1 MNEKDTEPTTK
12 PPPRPGEPDIPKTDA
27 PKLPT
32 EEEMLHGR
40 LRMETH
46 QEAPDTAE
54 AECVSRRS
62 FFAKLCI
69 GLSGVC
75 AVVLGVPVVAFIV
88 APLFRK
94 TPETWITLGKTGDY
108 EIGKTVNVNF
118 TDPSPLQWAGITA
131 KSAAWLRRVSETEF
145 IAFSVNCTHLGCPVR
160 WLADAE
166 LFMCPCHG
174 GVYYKDGTV
183 AAGPPPRPLIRYQVQ
198 VVNDEVQ
205 IKSMA
210 IPITTTL

>member
-1 MNEKDTEPTTK
+1 MNENDTEPQK
-12 PPPRPGEPDIPKTDA
+12 NEPAMPPVPPVPPPA
-27 PKLPT
+27 PEL
-32 EEEMLHGR
+32 LHGR
-40 LRMETH
+40 LQMETH
-46 QEAPDTAE
+46 QGPGQPDE
-54 AECVSRRS
+54 VSRRN
-62 FFAKLCI
+62 FFTMLCL

-75 AVVLGVPVVAFIV
+75 AVILGVPLVGFIV
-88 APLFRK
+88 SPLFRK
-94 TPETWITLGKTGDY
+94 SPQRWISLGKT
-108 EIGKTVNVNF
+108 EQFEVGKTVNVSF
-118 TDPSPLQWAGITA
+118 IDPSPLPWAGITA
-131 KSAAWLRRVSETEF
+131 KSAAWLRRASETEF

-183 AAGPPPRPLIRYQVQ
+183 AAGPPPHPLIRYEVR

-205 IKSMA
+205 IMSAA